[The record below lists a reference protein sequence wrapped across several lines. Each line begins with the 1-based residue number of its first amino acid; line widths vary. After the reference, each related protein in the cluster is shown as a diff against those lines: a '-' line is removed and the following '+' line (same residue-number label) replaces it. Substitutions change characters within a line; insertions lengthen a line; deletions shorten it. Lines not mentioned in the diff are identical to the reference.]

1 MSAEAPPSS
10 TDGPGPP
17 AMAAVVKERD
27 GAAGIRLRLM
37 PVPAPPPG
45 QARVR
50 VIAAGVCG
58 TDVHL
63 ADDEYAH
70 ARPVVMGHEVTGVV
84 DLAPGH
90 QDWVGRRVAVETY
103 ASTCGSCPPCR
114 DGRPNLCR
122 ERRSIGSFVDGGFA
136 AHVAVP
142 LHNLHP
148 LPDHVGELDGALA
161 EPLACVA
168 HCLLDPPRVQAGDR
182 VLVTGPGTMGQLTA
196 RLGTALGGRVTL
208 VGLEKDADRLAVAAR
223 HGATTA
229 LPADVAAE
237 DFDVAVEASGS
248 GPGLTTALTALR
260 RGGHLVLMGIMGR
273 TIDVDLDLVLYKELT
288 VSTGFASTPASWRRA
303 MTLLDS
309 CAVSLADLVTATH
322 PLASWSE
329 ALDDVRAGRGLKT
342 LLVPAGT
349 NTPH

>member
-1 MSAEAPPSS
+1 MSEPAHPPSAAHMSAVVTAA
-10 TDGPGPP
+10 DGT
-17 AMAAVVKERD
+17 
-27 GAAGIRLRLM
+27 AGIRVR
-37 PVPAPPPG
+37 PVPRPVPEPG
-45 QARVR
+45 QVRVR
-50 VIAAGVCG
+50 VLAAGVCG
-58 TDVHL
+58 TDLHL

-70 ARPVVMGHEVTGVV
+70 ARPVVMGHAVTGVV

-90 QDWVGRRVAVETY
+90 EEWVGRRVALETY
-103 ASTCGSCPPCR
+103 ASTCGLCPHCR
-114 DGRPNLCR
+114 DGRPNLCA

-136 AHVAVP
+136 EHVVVP

-148 LPDHVGELDGALA
+148 LPDHVTEVDGALT

-196 RLGTALGGRVTL
+196 RVSAALGGSVTV
-208 VGLEKDADRLAVAAR
+208 VGLDKDAERLAVAAR

-229 LPADVAAE
+229 LPDEVPEGTYDVAI
-237 DFDVAVEASGS
+237 EASGS
-248 GPGLTTALTALR
+248 GPALATALGGLR

-273 TIDVDLDLVLYKELT
+273 PVEVDLDVVFYKELT
-288 VSTGFASTPASWRRA
+288 ISTGFASTPRSWRRA
-303 MTLLDS
+303 QTMLETGAVTLT
-309 CAVSLADLVTATH
+309 DLVTGTR
-322 PLASWSE
+322 PLDEWRD

-349 NTPH
+349 DRSTH

>member
-1 MSAEAPPSS
+1 
-10 TDGPGPP
+10 
-17 AMAAVVKERD
+17 MAAVVKSTD
-27 GAAGIRLRLM
+27 GIAGISLRRVPR
-37 PVPAPPPG
+37 PVPAAG
-45 QARVR
+45 QVRVR
-50 VIAAGVCG
+50 VVATGVCG

-90 QDWVGRRVAVETY
+90 EEWVGRRVALETY
-103 ASTCGSCPPCR
+103 ASTCGTCAPCR
-114 DGRPNLCR
+114 DGRPNLCA

-136 AHVAVP
+136 DHVVVP
-142 LHNLHP
+142 LRNLHP
-148 LPDHVGELDGALA
+148 LPDHVAALDGALV
-161 EPLACVA
+161 EPLACVT

-196 RLGTALGGRVTL
+196 RVSAALGGSVTL
-208 VGLEKDADRLAVAAR
+208 VGLAQDAERLAVAAR

-229 LPADVAAE
+229 TSIDVPTGV
-237 DFDVAVEASGS
+237 FDVAIEASGS
-248 GPGLTTALTALR
+248 GAALATTLAGLR

-273 TIDVDLDLVLYKELT
+273 PVEVDLDLVFYKELT
-288 VSTGFASTPASWRRA
+288 ISTGFASTPASWRRA
-303 MTLLDS
+303 VTLLE
-309 CAVSLADLVTATH
+309 CGAVSLTDLVTTTR
-322 PLASWSE
+322 PLASWRD

-349 NTPH
+349 TTPPQ